1 MEEEKN
7 KEFKKET
14 ACLFYNFTEN
24 NKEIPISAHINIK
37 KYEMNNIYN
46 NINNYYEK
54 AALTEKGQ
62 PKKDSYQYY
71 RHIFTKY
78 FSSQL
83 DKTNEK
89 TKPKI
94 KTKTKHLFLTNSK
107 IHFGNFINTNSYI
120 EGYKKLAE
128 YDTIKSK
135 ILKSKNFSFIQDP
148 KTIKYKK
155 LPLDLYLSKE
165 DSLKIK
171 DLISVRLIP
180 KKNKNENKQESL
192 IRLTYDNG
200 FFNNPS
206 INFLK
211 NKNNEITNRRI
222 FYINKNKLNEIHNL
236 ESLEKKEESHLK
248 EFDNLTSDIEK
259 NEQNKRLA
267 KNKYHIHKNLSEL
280 NDIDTNIKPKSILK
294 KQKNYS
300 QTEYGSIYPN
310 TKKILLSQLDKK
322 IKNFK
327 TPKKSLKDFVKSSK
341 HKYDKKIKKLNKL
354 MINANLKPDPKL
366 VINDLKNNKSKI
378 NKKHLTKKICL
389 DIKKRDRLLSIVEK
403 LKNIKRIAP
412 MVLLN
417 QIYEEY
423 RKQSKKII
431 KIDPSKNKINKIY
444 KSSEEGKL
452 IKKKVEQKNNEINKI
467 ILKNNMERINLKN
480 KYEKFDL
487 MIEKIKEENKENKL
501 EFDEESDY

>member
-1 MEEEKN
+1 MITD
-7 KEFKKET
+7 F
-14 ACLFYNFTEN
+14 L
-24 NKEIPISAHINIK
+24 IILP
-37 KYEMNNIYN
+37 
-46 NINNYYEK
+46 
-54 AALTEKGQ
+54 L
-62 PKKDSYQYY
+62 
-71 RHIFTKY
+71 IFW
-78 FSSQL
+78 
-83 DKTNEK
+83 
-89 TKPKI
+89 KI
-94 KTKTKHLFLTNSK
+94 K
-107 IHFGNFINTNSYI
+107 I
-120 EGYKKLAE
+120 
-128 YDTIKSK
+128 
-135 ILKSKNFSFIQDP
+135 
-148 KTIKYKK
+148 
-155 LPLDLYLSKE
+155 
-165 DSLKIK
+165 
-171 DLISVRLIP
+171 
-180 KKNKNENKQESL
+180 
-192 IRLTYDNG
+192 
-200 FFNNPS
+200 
-206 INFLK
+206 
-211 NKNNEITNRRI
+211 
-222 FYINKNKLNEIHNL
+222 INKKI
-236 ESLEKKEESHLK
+236 
-248 EFDNLTSDIEK
+248 LTSDIEK